1 MQPLPEP
8 ARNAAI
14 AQLVSGI
21 VSIFIMMPL
30 LYFGWQMV
38 ALGLGVLTLGIGAI
52 LGCCGWSACL
62 LLPLGVVEI
71 IAGILGLTNNP
82 AAVTM
87 GRIVAYVEI
96 AAILLGG
103 ITTFIAGVV
112 AVIMLNKPEV
122 EAWKAAQVAGPG
134 A

>member
-8 ARNAAI
+8 VRNAAI
-14 AQLVSGI
+14 AHLVSGI
-21 VSIFIMMPL
+21 VSIFVMMPV

-38 ALGLGVLTLGIGAI
+38 ALGLGLVTFGIGAV

-87 GRIVAYVEI
+87 GKIVAFVEI
-96 AAILLGG
+96 AAILVGG
-103 ITTFIAGVV
+103 VTTCIAGVV
-112 AVIMLNKPEV
+112 ALMMYNKPEV
-122 EAWKAAQVAGPG
+122 QAWRDQVAMGPT

>member
-1 MQPLPEP
+1 M
-8 ARNAAI
+8 
-14 AQLVSGI
+14 
-21 VSIFIMMPL
+21 
-30 LYFGWQMV
+30 
-38 ALGLGVLTLGIGAI
+38 
-52 LGCCGWSACL
+52 

-96 AAILLGG
+96 AAVLLGG
-103 ITTFIAGVV
+103 ITTCIAGVV
-112 AVIMLNKPEV
+112 AIIMLNKPEV
-122 EAWKAAQVAGPG
+122 EAWKAAQVGGPV